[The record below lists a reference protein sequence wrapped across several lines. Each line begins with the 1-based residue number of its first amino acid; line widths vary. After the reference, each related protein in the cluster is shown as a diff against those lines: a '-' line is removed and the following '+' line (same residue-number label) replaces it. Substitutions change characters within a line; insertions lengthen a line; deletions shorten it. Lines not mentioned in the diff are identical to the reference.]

1 MDESAAGGESSTACG
16 RLPTMA
22 RESYAA
28 LKKALKERFELDSRR
43 NCASVSSAQGREGL
57 VKAGQNMLMSCGC

>member
-43 NCASVSSAQGREGL
+43 KLYLSEFSTRKRSLGLGRI
-57 VKAGQNMLMSCGC
+57 C